1 MGHQPAKASPVMKE
15 PEPPAEVE
23 VKPEIPVPEEK
34 ASETA
39 AASVVPETDVEELK
53 QKILTVL
60 RRESIS
66 IAAGLEKAVK
76 WKKEESNI
84 TLLFDS
90 PFAGSLVKK
99 EFRTIEK
106 IILKELGWQVLFTAA
121 VKKNESHEEKQLEEQ
136 VELVRSVF
144 RGTIIK
150 KP

>member
-1 MGHQPAKASPVMKE
+1 MGHQPSRTSAEIKE
-15 PEPPAEVE
+15 PEPPVE
-23 VKPEIPVPEEK
+23 EKPEAIAVSEEVAEEPELAQVLPQFE
-34 ASETA
+34 
-39 AASVVPETDVEELK
+39 VEELK

-76 WKKEESNI
+76 WKKEESTI

-106 IILKELGWQVLFTAA
+106 IILNELGWQISFTAA
-121 VKKNESHEEKQLEEQ
+121 VKKNESHEEKPPEEQ